1 MIGVYQENIIITLLM
16 GDIIIVL
23 AARQANTAQAGIFNI
38 VVHVMQ
44 AGILA
49 PAHLHVLIVL
59 QASILRRLKIP
70 EWEVVF
76 HVL

>member
-1 MIGVYQENIIITLLM
+1 M
-16 GDIIIVL
+16 
-23 AARQANTAQAGIFNI
+23 QADTAQAGILNI

-59 QASILRRLKIP
+59 QASILRQLKYQCGKLYFMSCRQ
-70 EWEVVF
+70 VRS
-76 HVL
+76 